1 MKEEEGERYTLTAPA
16 NAGAARMAREFM
28 TAALVATDHRR
39 LIENARICVSDT
51 VANIVRHARVRELTV
66 ELTAH
71 PGRVRVSVR
80 DDDPHRLPWRG
91 GGGSPG
97 LALVRRLSHASG
109 VWWVWDDL
117 ELVGKQVW
125 FEFRCGRPAARAEA
139 GAVG

>member
-16 NAGAARMAREFM
+16 NAAAARMAREFV
-28 TAALVATDHRR
+28 TAALVATDHRL

-51 VANIVRHARVRELTV
+51 VANIVRHARVPELTV
-66 ELTAH
+66 ELTAQ
-71 PGRVRVSVR
+71 PGRVRVAVR

-91 GGGSPG
+91 AAAPG
-97 LALVRRLSHASG
+97 LTLVRRLSHASG

-125 FEFRCGRPAARAEA
+125 FEFRCGRPSARTEVNAA
-139 GAVG
+139 G